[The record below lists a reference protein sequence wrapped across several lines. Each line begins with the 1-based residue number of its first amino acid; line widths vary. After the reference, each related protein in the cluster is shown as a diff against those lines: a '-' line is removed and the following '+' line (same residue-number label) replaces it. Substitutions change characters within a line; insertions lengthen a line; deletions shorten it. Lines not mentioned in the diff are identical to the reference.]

1 MSVRTLACTL
11 LVACSMSSSP
21 PPSRGLYAPPPS
33 NAPLAEAAPTA
44 APVAPIAPKVATGVL
59 RVDGPMTD
67 CRSVSANVDG
77 GTTQL
82 CTFVREQT
90 CGLRTLGA
98 DGEVRSTSDRAPGSC
113 GQWVARPDGGG
124 FLSTLSD
131 DSKTATILN
140 LDANGRRIARG
151 ALTSKEGVWIDRLQI
166 AKDGDVVAVLS
177 YRTDLSF
184 RGARLG
190 TTKFST
196 SGVVKLRATLDR
208 LAWSRLFVSRRTY
221 IADVMPP
228 SSDRVDVVM
237 NTRGPLVAGTPINP
251 PVNPE
256 DGSIYGGDSYGWKAE
271 RVAFDRKGNETSRD
285 SVAEPGISVF
295 DAAMID
301 DALAVITNEK
311 KGSSRVNLTVTRDGK
326 HDTTPLGMVSGW
338 RFTDTGEGTWV
349 IQCDCVYDD
358 KKHEL
363 VGSWFARELAGRKRS
378 IELRSPAG
386 TRQMWTSLVV
396 RDDVVVATGPSIDA
410 VTQLPTMFTA
420 LVRLPAG
427 AALDLAALA
436 VRDKLELAPGCRRD
450 RPRASF
456 VTITR
461 DAATALEP
469 ELAACGIA
477 PNTRIDMTMFA
488 DGGIRT
494 FNIEKASPKVVACAR
509 ELFEPF
515 AACPTDGTNV
525 SFSVRLAAKKP

>member
-1 MSVRTLACTL
+1 MLARTLACTL
-11 LVACSMSSSP
+11 LVACSMSSNP

-33 NAPLAEAAPTA
+33 NAPVAEATPAP
-44 APVAPIAPKVATGVL
+44 APVAPITPTVATGVL
-59 RVDGPMTD
+59 RVDGPMID

-151 ALTSKEGVWIDRLQI
+151 ALTSKEGVWISHLQI
-166 AKDGDVVAVLS
+166 AKDGDVVAALS
-177 YRTDLSF
+177 YNTDLSF

-196 SGVVKLRATLDR
+196 SGVLKVRPTLDR
-208 LAWSRLFVSRRTY
+208 LAWSRVFMSRRTY

-228 SSDRVDVVM
+228 ASESVDVVI

-251 PVNPE
+251 PINPE

-271 RVAFDRKGNETSRD
+271 RVAFGRKGNEASRE
-285 SVAEPGISVF
+285 SVAEPGLSAF
-295 DAAMID
+295 DAVMID
-301 DALAVITNEK
+301 DAFAVITNEK
-311 KGSSRVNLTVTRDGK
+311 KPSNRVNLVVTRDGK

-338 RFTDTGEGTWV
+338 RFTDTGEGAWV

-358 KKHEL
+358 KKHQL
-363 VGSWFARELAGRKRS
+363 VGSWFARELDGRKRS
-378 IELRSPAG
+378 IELRAPSG
-386 TRQMWTSLVV
+386 TRQTWTSLVV
-396 RDDVVVATGPSIDA
+396 RGDVVVATGPSVDA
-410 VTQLPTMFTA
+410 VTQLPTTFTA
-420 LVRLPAG
+420 LARLPASG
-427 AALDLAALA
+427 ALDVAALEII
-436 VRDKLELAPGCRRD
+436 DKLELAPGCHRD

-461 DAATALEP
+461 DAATKLEP

-477 PNTRIDMTMFA
+477 PNTRIDMTMFPA
-488 DGGIRT
+488 GGIRT
-494 FNIEKASPKVVACAR
+494 FKIEKASPKVVACAR

-525 SFSVRLAAKKP
+525 SFPVRLAVKKP